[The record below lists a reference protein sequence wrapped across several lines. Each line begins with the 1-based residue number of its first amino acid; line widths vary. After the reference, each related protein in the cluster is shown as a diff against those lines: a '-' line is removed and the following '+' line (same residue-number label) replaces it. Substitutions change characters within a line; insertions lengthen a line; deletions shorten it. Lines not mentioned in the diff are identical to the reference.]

1 MYNQSKHCPHYL
13 EMPVYYVSC
22 IYTCNRAGPI
32 TCCRKPSLT
41 KDSTISRTTLGA
53 IWEETK
59 LMSQHTHTY
68 SWWYQ
73 QTKIIVN
80 FGLNSNN
87 IIYHTCR
94 TELQKLR
101 ACVDLLSSGTASSMT
116 GMGDCQ
122 SSTVISLELGN
133 SE

>member
-1 MYNQSKHCPHYL
+1 
-13 EMPVYYVSC
+13 
-22 IYTCNRAGPI
+22 
-32 TCCRKPSLT
+32 
-41 KDSTISRTTLGA
+41 
-53 IWEETK
+53 
-59 LMSQHTHTY
+59 MSQHAHTHILMVV
-68 SWWYQ
+68 SAN
-73 QTKIIVN
+73 KKNIVN

-87 IIYHTCR
+87 IVYHTCR